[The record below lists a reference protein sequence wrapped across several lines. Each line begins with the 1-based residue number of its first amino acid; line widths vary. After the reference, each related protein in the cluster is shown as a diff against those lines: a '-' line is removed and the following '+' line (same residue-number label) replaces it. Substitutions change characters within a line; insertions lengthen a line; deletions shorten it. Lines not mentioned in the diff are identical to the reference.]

1 MVKRASSSWCEPRF
15 ATRRSPERETLG
27 AAVGAIAEILGR
39 PLMPWQ
45 QLVADVGLEL
55 LPNGRPAYR
64 NVVFT
69 VPRQSGKTTL
79 ILAWELQRAL
89 GWTQVMGEPQ
99 RIVYSAQ
106 TGKDAR
112 EKLVE
117 DQHPLL
123 EPRKKLLGIRALR
136 IANGSEGVLWKN
148 GSRLGLMGGTES
160 SGHGKTVD
168 LAVKDELFHDTDFRR
183 DQTLNPAMVTRSY
196 AQVLTAS
203 TMGTTNSV
211 ALNAEVAAGRAA
223 VEAGKTA
230 GVAYFEW
237 SADDDEDP
245 ADPET
250 WWGCM
255 PALGMSIEP
264 DIIQHE
270 YDQAVAKGALG
281 EFRRAFTN
289 VMTVGDEQVIPRIAW
304 AAACKPD
311 AEAEAEVFAFD
322 VNPDRSAAAIVAV
335 GAGPIVEVVDYRPGV
350 GWLVDRIVEL
360 KRKYRARF
368 AFDKHGPAGAFE
380 DELSRQ
386 VRASNLVPLDLK
398 EVVRASE
405 LFYDRVVNGQITVRQ
420 NDDLDAA
427 VAGAAKRPSGEAWVW
442 TRKPPAKGDIS
453 PLVAAT
459 VGVWVWSQRSKPR
472 VVSLAAALEAAGE
485 LDG

>member
-1 MVKRASSSWCEPRF
+1 MVKLASSSLCVPRY
-15 ATRRSPERETLG
+15 ATRRSPKRETLG
-27 AAVGAIAEILGR
+27 PALGTLAEVLGR

-89 GWTQVMGEPQ
+89 GWAQLMNEPQ

-117 DQHPLL
+117 DHHPILQ
-123 EPRKKLLGIRALR
+123 PRKKLLGIRNLR

-148 GSRLGLMGGTES
+148 GSRLGLMGGTDS

-168 LAVKDELFHDTDFRR
+168 LAVKDELFHDHDFRR
-183 DQTLNPAMVTRSY
+183 DQTLAPAMVTRAH
-196 AQVLTAS
+196 AQILTAS
-203 TMGTTNSV
+203 TMGTTDSV

-223 VEAGKTA
+223 AEAGQTA

-237 SADDDEDP
+237 SADEDEDP
-245 ADPET
+245 GDPDT
-250 WWGCM
+250 WWRCM
-255 PALGMSIEP
+255 PALGLSIEP

-270 YDQAVAKGALG
+270 YDQAVGKGALG

-289 VMTVGDEQVIPRIAW
+289 VMTVSDEQVLPRSAW
-304 AAACKPD
+304 AAACDPK

-322 VNPDRSAAAIVAV
+322 VNIERSAATIVAV
-335 GAGPIVEVVDYRPGV
+335 GKGPTVEVVDYRPGTA
-350 GWLVDRIVEL
+350 WLVDRVVEL
-360 KRKYRARF
+360 KRKYRAKF
-368 AFDKHGPAGAFE
+368 AFDKGGPAGAFE
-380 DELSRQ
+380 EELTRQ
-386 VRASNLVPLDLK
+386 IKSTALIPLDLRD
-398 EVVRASE
+398 VVRASGA
-405 LFYDRVVNGQITVRQ
+405 FYDRVINGQITVRTH
-420 NDDLDAA
+420 DDLDAA

-459 VGVWVWSQRSKPR
+459 VGVWVWSQRAKPR
-472 VVSLAAALEAAGE
+472 AVSLAAALDAAGE
-485 LDG
+485 LDF